1 MRGVQGSPCTRPS
14 TTSPCCLF
22 HRCWRVCAPQRPAC
36 SGACRCRPTPAAG
49 MHCAS
54 ARAPIL
60 RRCRS
65 PSPRMPRCGHV
76 RCVADSVRKTCGSMA
91 AWQHGGGRAAAT
103 LRPGPAYVQ
112 QVSAVLQLLRDVP
125 LSYSLSGLEM
135 TDDAAWLQTLLQTPA
150 TTPNGPRVEQRVLY
164 SNGAGLAC
172 ARSAVDGCAGCLRAV
187 LDRAVASSSVAGAQR
202 CDHAFS
208 PRRADRRCA
217 GLRADGTATGST
229 AAAAMGLPRAARWR
243 GQRRR
248 HCAVHRLRAQLW
260 RQPGDLSRSVAAGRC
275 LSQQRHTAL
284 HRRAPRWRG
293 HLAGRAH
300 AAALVV
306 ALATRWPDRR

>member
-1 MRGVQGSPCTRPS
+1 MHASIDDISVMPVSPLLARLRAAAPSLQRRVPLQADASRWHVLRIGARTCRAALPITFTPYASVRP
-14 TTSPCCLF
+14 
-22 HRCWRVCAPQRPAC
+22 CAA
-36 SGACRCRPTPAAG
+36 
-49 MHCAS
+49 
-54 ARAPIL
+54 
-60 RRCRS
+60 
-65 PSPRMPRCGHV
+65 RCGFCSENL
-76 RCVADSVRKTCGSMA
+76 R
-91 AWQHGGGRAAAT
+91 QHGGGRAATT
-103 LRPGPAYVQ
+103 LRPGPAYFQ
-112 QVSAVLQLLRDVP
+112 QLSAVLQLLRDVP

-135 TDDAAWLQTLLQTPA
+135 TDDAAWLQTLLQTLA

-202 CDHAFS
+202 CDHTFS
-208 PRRADRRCA
+208 PRRADRRC
-217 GLRADGTATGST
+217 GDLRADGTATGST
-229 AAAAMGLPRAARWR
+229 AAATMGLPRAARWR

-260 RQPGDLSRSVAAGRC
+260 HQPGDLSRRVAAGRC
-275 LSQQRHTAL
+275 LSQQRHAAL

-293 HLAGRAH
+293 HLAGQAH